1 LSVERRKVDPAWS
14 NQQLAK
20 EDEKDA
26 AIYAAMQKQIPLWKD
41 AVRRGIRVAMGTDQS
56 HRLLV
61 GENLV
66 ELEYMVKWLGMPE
79 MDAIVAATSR
89 AAECIERPELGALA
103 PGKRADV
110 LAVDGDP
117 LADIAVLQDRKRL
130 HLILKDG
137 WAYKNLIN

>member
-1 LSVERRKVDPAWS
+1 MAR
-14 NQQLAK
+14 
-20 EDEKDA
+20 
-26 AIYAAMQKQIPLWKD
+26 
-41 AVRRGIRVAMGTDQS
+41 
-56 HRLLV
+56 HV
-61 GENLV
+61 G
-66 ELEYMVKWLGMPE
+66 E
-79 MDAIVAATSR
+79 MDAIVAAASR

-117 LADIAVLQDRKRL
+117 LADITVLQDRKRL